1 MRVRVDGK
9 RCAGVG
15 EEAAMDAK
23 WWDCSEECARMRAG
37 DVGVETHYGMPKD
50 EEEMERRRD
59 EDATRDGGGGEKRR
73 RGDGDA
79 TRDGEAR
86 ALQDGGRCRRG

>member
-1 MRVRVDGK
+1 
-9 RCAGVG
+9 
-15 EEAAMDAK
+15 MDAK

-59 EDATRDGGGGEKRR
+59 EDATRDGDAEGRR
-73 RGDGDA
+73 KEA
-79 TRDGEAR
+79 TRGWRRDA
-86 ALQDGGRCRRG
+86 GR